1 MSPALLSRFD
11 LIFIL
16 LDKPDEEMDLF
27 LSEHVMKIHSGK
39 LSKAGGS
46 SHGGNNTWEAGSSRP
61 ARSASQQHQNNQG
74 EAENDD
80 DDQQQQQTATL
91 SDRLRIRNT
100 QDFDPIPIPL
110 LRKYIAYARQ
120 YVQPR
125 LTVPAAQVL
134 QSFYLTLRSKYRSM
148 DSTPITTRQLESLI
162 RLSEARARLE
172 LRETVTQEDAEDV
185 VELMKC
191 SLFEAYE
198 DECGNY
204 DLQRSQLG
212 TGMSKKGEPKRFIA
226 SLQQIARETCNTR
239 FTYQQLYQIAKEM
252 NMRVNNFQ
260 DFLDS
265 LNNQGYLLKKGNR
278 VYQISIHN

>member
-16 LDKPDEEMDLF
+16 LDKPDEEMDMF

-39 LSKAGGS
+39 LSKS
-46 SHGGNNTWEAGSSRP
+46 SNGGNNTWETGSRGTGSSSQRP
-61 ARSASQQHQNNQG
+61 NNNN
-74 EAENDD
+74 NDD
-80 DDQQQQQTATL
+80 PTDHQQQQSGIPL

-134 QSFYLTLRSKYRSM
+134 QSFYLTLRSKYRSK

-172 LRETVTQEDAEDV
+172 LREIVTKTDAEDV
-185 VELMKC
+185 VELMKY

-198 DECGNY
+198 DESGAY
-204 DLQRSQLG
+204 DFQRSQLG
-212 TGMSKKGEPKRFIA
+212 TGMSKKGEPKRFVA
-226 SLQQIARETCNTR
+226 ALQHIARESCNSR

-252 NMRVNNFQ
+252 KVVVSNFQ
-260 DFLDS
+260 EFLDS

-278 VYQISIHN
+278 VYQISTYN